1 MLQST
6 AFILYPPRVNS
17 LTPIIYRCY
26 MKVNEKIKLLRESRQ
41 WIQEEMAQKLS
52 MTTKGYAKIERGE
65 TISNLPRVEQIAEVF
80 NMDIC
85 ELLAY
90 GEEGKIYI
98 NNTDNNLTNSFI
110 SLGNGSEEIQRLQ
123 LMLVHKDELLVHK
136 NDIIETQ
143 KRELA

>member
-1 MLQST
+1 
-6 AFILYPPRVNS
+6 
-17 LTPIIYRCY
+17 
-26 MKVNEKIKLLRESRQ
+26 MKVNEKIKLLREARQ
-41 WIQEEMAQKLS
+41 WTQEEMAQKLS

-98 NNTDNNLTNSFI
+98 HNTDNTNSFI
-110 SLGNGSEEIQRLQ
+110 SLGNGAEEIQRLQ
-123 LMLVHKDELLVHK
+123 LMLVHKDELLAHK

-143 KRELA
+143 KRELALLREMIEKLK